1 MLDAPADAPS
11 SARLRIGHRAR
22 EEGRSRSGDPTVG
35 NIQDFHAAVTA
46 GQPLSDTLRPS
57 LESNFAAI
65 LGRRAAWLGRPVTWD
80 ELMKDPERIDPKLQ
94 LPKDGPTSSA

>member
-1 MLDAPADAPS
+1 
-11 SARLRIGHRAR
+11 
-22 EEGRSRSGDPTVG
+22 VG